1 MKRFVLITTLLALI
15 PIPVVGQVAAPLID
29 GIAVIEWSS
38 DRGAGGGNTAL
49 VSVNGGHLVVDPGPA
64 TMWAALARAIGTS
77 PATRTPLVV
86 RTGTGTESMYA
97 VPPGMLALLPASSP
111 IPPDPRDGRQVFQ
124 SPFVLEDGNRRV
136 EVLNLGDGARKS
148 SVVVHVPTDG
158 VLFAG
163 NLVGGGRDG
172 DLVPTAVWSRALE
185 QLERLRPETVVPGHG
200 SVTGPD
206 VLAETRLALIAAKNQ
221 IDRSIRDGVGRGQ
234 IAASIPQDALA
245 ILPEGTVDH
254 IYEESVGLEAPHA
267 FIDRLGLREAGT
279 TLNDDPNW
287 KPPTK
292 VVVSDLWP
300 GRTEQLRLAVP
311 GLEVVVVDD
320 AGEEARAVRDADAY
334 LGWLTP
340 ETFAAA
346 ERLRWVQLPAA
357 GVESF
362 LAIPGLAE
370 SNILITN
377 AQRLYAHGGA
387 EHVMA
392 MLLTLTRRLHI
403 ALELQRERRWDI
415 EPLTG
420 PSPYVGAGSELLEL
434 RGKTMLVA
442 GLGGIGTEVA
452 RLGHGFGMR
461 VVATRASRREGPAFV
476 DYVGLSSELHALA
489 ADADVV
495 VNSLPLTPT
504 TQSILDERF
513 FSTVKRSAYFLNI
526 GRGKTVDTD
535 ALVRAL
541 RDGRLAGAGLDVTEP
556 EPLPADHVL
565 WGMKNVIITPHL
577 GGDSDDHMERL
588 WLVFRENLRRFANGE
603 KLLSVVNKE
612 RGY

>member
-15 PIPVVGQVAAPLID
+15 PIPVVGQVAAPLTD

-172 DLVPTAVWSRALE
+172 DLVPTAVWIRALE

-221 IDRSIRDGVGRGQ
+221 IDR
-234 IAASIPQDALA
+234 
-245 ILPEGTVDH
+245 T
-254 IYEESVGLEAPHA
+254 
-267 FIDRLGLREAGT
+267 
-279 TLNDDPNW
+279 
-287 KPPTK
+287 
-292 VVVSDLWP
+292 LWP
-300 GRTEQLRLAVP
+300 FYPRAPWITSMRSLLASRPRTPSSTVWDSGKPVLHSTMIRTGSHLLRSSCRTSGRVAQ
-311 GLEVVVVDD
+311 
-320 AGEEARAVRDADAY
+320 
-334 LGWLTP
+334 
-340 ETFAAA
+340 
-346 ERLRWVQLPAA
+346 
-357 GVESF
+357 
-362 LAIPGLAE
+362 
-370 SNILITN
+370 SNYDSPFNVLITN

-434 RGKTMLVA
+434 RGKTMLVT

-588 WLVFRENLRRFANGE
+588 WLVFQENLRRFANGE